1 MPCQPEEI
9 DQCTTK
15 PESTHCAL
23 IHAKSRIDPV
33 LFGQYLNVETVVT
46 KEHPGNGWVYL
57 LRSESTQT
65 FEALDTC
72 LKQLDAYLLR
82 TIPTTETQFEII
94 GPEQERIVLGGNHA
108 LFSELI
114 KTNTGEFQAGVD
126 VWRMNGTLPPRKRI
140 FASATGADMQL
151 LIPGFK
157 RLSRQL
163 QVDFCINVHGSE
175 GKRRREPVRS
185 IYEEAA
191 MEDAKKKK
199 RARRANRKAQAT
211 VSISTAPST
220 DNDCG
225 DISELDQEEIMQHA
239 EMLANLSS
247 GHSSPENTVVDAH
260 TKTKTSVVFEA
271 LTRAMDA
278 ISQANAHALKAKDDT
293 IRAMEVAS
301 NALAE
306 TVRIQAALLIDR
318 RHNE

>member
-1 MPCQPEEI
+1 MPCQPEEA
-9 DQCTTK
+9 DQCATK
-15 PESTHCAL
+15 HDATHCAL

-33 LFGQYLNVETVVT
+33 LFGQYMNVETVVT

-57 LRSESTQT
+57 LRSESAQT
-65 FEALDTC
+65 YENLDKG
-72 LKQLDAYLLR
+72 LQELDQYLRR
-82 TIPTTETQFEII
+82 TIPCTETQFQPI
-94 GPEQERIVLGGNHA
+94 GDEQECIVLGGSHV

-114 KTNTGEFQAGVD
+114 QPTGNFQSGVD

-140 FASATGADMQL
+140 SADTAGNPDIQL

-191 MEDAKKKK
+191 MESATKKK
-199 RARRANRKAQAT
+199 RTRRTTNIRKTQPT
-211 VSISTAPST
+211 TISTAPST

-225 DISELDQEEIMQHA
+225 DISELDEDEILQHA
-239 EMLANLSS
+239 EMLANLSN
-247 GHSSPENTVVDAH
+247 GHHPIDAKPKKSAQH
-260 TKTKTSVVFEA
+260 ESIISA

-278 ISQANAHALKAKDDT
+278 ISQAHIIALKAKDDT
-293 IRAMEVAS
+293 IKAMETAS
-301 NALAE
+301 HALAE
-306 TVRIQAALLIDR
+306 TVRVQSILITG
-318 RHNE
+318 HGAHEP